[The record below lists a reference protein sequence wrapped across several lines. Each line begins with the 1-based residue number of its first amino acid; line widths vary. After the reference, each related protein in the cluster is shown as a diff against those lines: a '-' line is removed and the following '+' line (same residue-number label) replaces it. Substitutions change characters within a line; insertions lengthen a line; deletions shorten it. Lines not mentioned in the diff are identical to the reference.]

1 MKIELINYMPDMIN
15 TMAKAVS
22 KCYDTEPKETV
33 VKGCIK
39 SKHTSVTEH
48 SMYCFE
54 ISEVSRA
61 FLAQL
66 TRHRHL
72 QFTVRSQRYSDES
85 DFDYVIPPSIKENK
99 KAMCLFIDSIVNSR
113 GKYKELIQLAIPKED
128 ARYVLPNATEVKL
141 IVSGNYRAWMEF
153 CELREEKHAQWEI
166 REFAFEIDR
175 LIHEVTP
182 LKPFNELFNYK
193 GEE

>member
-1 MKIELINYMPDMIN
+1 MPNMIE
-15 TMAKAVS
+15 TMATAVS
-22 KCYDTEPKETV
+22 KCYDTEPKESV

-54 ISEVSRA
+54 ISGVSRA

-72 QFTVRSQRYSDES
+72 QFTVRSQRYTSES
-85 DFDYVIPPSIKENK
+85 NGDYVIPPSILNNDT
-99 KAMCLFIDSIVNSR
+99 AFQLFLDTLFNTMETYDKLVTLN
-113 GKYKELIQLAIPKED
+113 IPKED
-128 ARYVLPNATEVKL
+128 ARFILTNAMAVKL
-141 IVSGNYRAWMEF
+141 VVSGNYRAWMEF

-166 REFAFEIDR
+166 KQFAFEVDK

-182 LKPFNELFNYK
+182 LTPYKNLFNYT
-193 GEE
+193 EE